1 MIFGWEIILR
11 ELSLF
16 LLKQWISPA
25 IAGDLRHM
33 YNDLIKVAA
42 KDIDLIV
49 NSLNIPVHALK
60 VPIAKDYI
68 AFNSYANLGEVVG
81 AKL

>member
-1 MIFGWEIILR
+1 MLFAWEVILR

-16 LLKQWISPA
+16 VLEGWICPVLA
-25 IAGDLRHM
+25 KNFKNL

-42 KDIDLIV
+42 KDINVIIE
-49 NSLNIPVHALK
+49 SLNIPVHALK

-68 AFNSYANLGEVVG
+68 QYNSYKNEGEVLN

>member
-1 MIFGWEIILR
+1 
-11 ELSLF
+11 
-16 LLKQWISPA
+16 
-25 IAGDLRHM
+25 M

-42 KDIDLIV
+42 KDVDLIV